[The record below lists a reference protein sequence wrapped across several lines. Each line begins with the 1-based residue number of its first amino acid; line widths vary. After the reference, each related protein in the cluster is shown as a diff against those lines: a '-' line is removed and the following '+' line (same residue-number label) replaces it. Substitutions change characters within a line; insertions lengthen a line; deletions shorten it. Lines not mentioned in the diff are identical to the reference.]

1 MLRKDLVEM
10 DNYKEMTNNN
20 LNKEW
25 QEVIPIFSDILM
37 KYSRK
42 EKLHEVEV
50 DKLFDKIKRAHE
62 EDIKN
67 DATMTTMQKKV
78 AQRDLFLTKNTL
90 SYIAKEILRNNH
102 RLIEA
107 HTK

>member
-1 MLRKDLVEM
+1 M

-20 LNKEW
+20 LNREW

-42 EKLHEVEV
+42 EKLHEVEI
-50 DKLFDKIKRAHE
+50 DRLFDKIKRAHE

-67 DATMTTMQKKV
+67 DATMTTMQKE
-78 AQRDLFLTKNTL
+78 AARRDLFLTKNTL
-90 SYIAKEILRNNH
+90 NHIAKEILRNNH